1 MNKVLDL
8 CRENLY
14 DERVRK
20 DDEAEDILD
29 LVKIWE
35 EYRHRIF
42 ILIDTHH
49 CPKGD
54 EAPCRNC
61 AYPLIRI

>member
-29 LVKIWE
+29 LVKI
-35 EYRHRIF
+35 
-42 ILIDTHH
+42 
-49 CPKGD
+49 
-54 EAPCRNC
+54 
-61 AYPLIRI
+61 